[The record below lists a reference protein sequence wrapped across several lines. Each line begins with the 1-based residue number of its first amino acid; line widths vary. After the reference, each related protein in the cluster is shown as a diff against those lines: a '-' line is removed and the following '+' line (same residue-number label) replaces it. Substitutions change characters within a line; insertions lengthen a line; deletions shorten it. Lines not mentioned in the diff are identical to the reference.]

1 MRHGW
6 TEPGSP
12 PQHYVS
18 SPYPVHDQGQSLAPG
33 DDGLG
38 AWHQLSNAHH
48 PARDVDDPTRRWSV
62 VFAIAR
68 PWETVEG
75 KALKDLVTQVPR
87 SYFQRLRVPRLP
99 RAPGYTPV
107 WILSKRLSL
116 RHIGDVTV
124 MLR

>member
-1 MRHGW
+1 MLPPSPWWFSCHYLVGD
-6 TEPGSP
+6 GSDKP
-12 PQHYVS
+12 KRGTKNPSAQK
-18 SPYPVHDQGQSLAPG
+18 GRK
-33 DDGLG
+33 
-38 AWHQLSNAHH
+38 NAHH
-48 PARDVDDPTRRWSV
+48 PSRDVDDPTRRWSV

-87 SYFQRLRVPRLP
+87 SYFQRICVPRLP